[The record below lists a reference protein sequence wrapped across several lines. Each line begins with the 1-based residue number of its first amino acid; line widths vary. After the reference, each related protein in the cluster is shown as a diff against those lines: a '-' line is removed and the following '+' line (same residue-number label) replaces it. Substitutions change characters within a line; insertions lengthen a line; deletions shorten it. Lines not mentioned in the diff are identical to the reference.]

1 MRSPSVAEDDGNAE
15 ELSVNRTYGFFRSSH
30 MILAINSNQA

>member
-15 ELSVNRTYGFFRSSH
+15 ELSVNRTYGIS
-30 MILAINSNQA
+30 AAVT